1 MFGRSIRFW
10 LLGLFSLLVLT
21 IAVQGTLSMYRISA
35 VNAGVDNLAGH
46 WLPAVKAAK
55 EINVIV
61 ARLRINQ
68 PRFMTAV
75 SDAERS
81 AIEQDREARLKEL
94 DAARKT
100 YSSLVTNDDAQRIF
114 ASFSQTWEKFNAMHS
129 TLFAAARAGRADEA
143 TALFRGP
150 LQELFRQI
158 NGDMDRLVAIS
169 ETGATQAAAAASES
183 YSTAW
188 FATLVTLVLAIVAGI
203 GAIVFSFVGIVRPIG
218 AITASMGALAGG
230 DTKTEIPF
238 ATRKDEIGRMATAVV
253 VFKNNMV
260 RARELEADAAAV
272 KERNDRQR
280 KADMQK
286 LADQFHAAVGGIIDT
301 VSTASREMET
311 AAGTLSKTAEVTQ
324 DLSGSVAASS
334 KQASDNVQTVA
345 AAAEEITASVNE
357 ISRRIQESSEIAA
370 DAVRQAQETDG
381 RINDLS
387 QAAGR
392 IGDVVKLIS
401 DIAAQTNLLA
411 LNATIE
417 AARAGEAGRGFAV
430 VAQEVKALAAQTGK
444 ATEEI
449 SAQIAGMQATTQDS
463 VAAMRGISATIG
475 RISEITSTIA
485 AAIHEQGAATEEIS
499 RNVQQAA
506 AGTAQVASSITDVSH
521 GANQTGAASSQVLS
535 SAQSLSHESTRLKSE
550 VDKFLSTVRA
560 A

>member
-10 LLGLFSLLVLT
+10 LMGLFSLMVLIVT
-21 IAVQGTLSMYRISA
+21 VQGALSLYMISA
-35 VNAGVDNLAGH
+35 VNAGVSTIAGH

-55 EINVIV
+55 QINVIV

-68 PRFMTAV
+68 PRYMTAP
-75 SDAERS
+75 DADRS
-81 AIEQDREARLKEL
+81 GIEKDREARLSEL
-94 DAARKT
+94 VAARKT
-100 YSSLVTNDDAQRIF
+100 YESLVTNEEARVIYAD
-114 ASFSQTWEKFNAMHS
+114 FSRTWEKFNAMAD
-129 TLFAAARAGRADEA
+129 TLGGAVRAGRTDEA

-150 LQELFRQI
+150 LQDMFRQM
-158 NGDMDRLVAIS
+158 NADMDKLVAIS
-169 ETGATQAAAAASES
+169 EAGATAAAAAAGES
-183 YSTAW
+183 YSSAQW
-188 FATLVTLVLAIVAGI
+188 ATLVTLALALVAGI
-203 GAIVFSFVGIVRPIG
+203 GAIAFSFHGIVRPIG
-218 AITASMGALAGG
+218 RITSSMGALAGG
-230 DTKTEIPF
+230 DTRSEIPF
-238 ATRKDEIGRMATAVV
+238 AARRDEIGRMATAVV
-253 VFKNNMV
+253 VFKDNMV
-260 RARELEADAAAV
+260 KARELEAEAAKV
-272 KERNDRQR
+272 KERNERQR
-280 KADMQK
+280 KADMQQ
-286 LADQFHAAVGGIIDT
+286 LADQFQTAVGGIVET
-301 VSTASREMET
+301 VSTASDEMAT
-311 AAGTLSKTAEVTQ
+311 AASTLSKTAEVTQ
-324 DLSGSVAASS
+324 ELSGSVATAS

-381 RINDLS
+381 RINELS

-392 IGDVVKLIS
+392 IGDVVSLIS

-430 VAQEVKALAAQTGK
+430 VATEVKALAAQTGK

-449 SAQIAGMQATTQDS
+449 GAQIAGMQTTTQAS
-463 VAAMRGISATIG
+463 VTAMRAISATIG

-485 AAIHEQGAATEEIS
+485 AAIQEQGAATEEIS

-506 AGTAQVASSITDVSH
+506 AGTAQVAGSIVDVSR

-535 SAQSLSHESTRLKSE
+535 SARSLSDESNRLKTE

>member
-10 LLGLFSLLVLT
+10 LMVLFSLMVAI
-21 IAVQGTLSMYRISA
+21 IAVQGALSIYLISA
-35 VNAGVDNLAGH
+35 VNGGVTTLAGH
-46 WLPAVKAAK
+46 WLPAIKAAK
-55 EINVIV
+55 QINVIV

-68 PRFMTAV
+68 PRYMTATA
-75 SDAERS
+75 AERP
-81 AIEQDREARLKEL
+81 AMEKDREARLREL

-100 YSSLVTNDDAQRIF
+100 YESLVHNDEARRIY
-114 ASFSQTWEKFNAMHS
+114 AHFSQTWDKFNSGAD
-129 TLFAAARAGRADEA
+129 TLGAAVRAGRTDEA

-150 LQELFRQI
+150 LQDMFREMNADI
-158 NGDMDRLVAIS
+158 DKLVAIS
-169 ETGATQAAAAASES
+169 ESGATVAATAAGES
-183 YSTAW
+183 YGQAQW
-188 FATLVTLVLAIVAGI
+188 ATVVTLGIGIIGGI
-203 GAIVFSFVGIVRPIG
+203 GAIAFSFLGIVRPIG
-218 AITASMGALAGG
+218 SITGSMGALAGG
-230 DTKTEIPF
+230 DIKAEIPF
-238 ATRKDEIGRMATAVV
+238 AARKDEIGRMAGAVA
-253 VFKNNMV
+253 VFKDNMV

-272 KERNDRQR
+272 KERNERQR
-280 KADMQK
+280 KAEMQR
-286 LADQFHAAVGGIIDT
+286 LADQFQAAVGGIIDT
-301 VSTASREMET
+301 VSAASGEMET

-324 DLSGSVAASS
+324 QLSGSVAAAS

-370 DAVRQAQETDG
+370 DAVKQAHETDS
-381 RINDLS
+381 RINELS

-430 VAQEVKALAAQTGK
+430 VASEVKALAAQTGK

-449 SAQIAGMQATTQDS
+449 GAQIAGMQATTEDS
-463 VAAMRGISATIG
+463 VTAMRAIGATIG

-485 AAIHEQGAATEEIS
+485 AAIHEQGAATQEIS

-506 AGTAQVASSITDVSH
+506 VGTSQVASNIVDVSR
-521 GANQTGAASSQVLS
+521 GANETGAASTQVLS
-535 SAQSLSHESTRLKSE
+535 SAQSLSHESNRLKCE
-550 VDKFLSTVRA
+550 VDNFLSTVRA